1 MTPFIVDD
9 SKERYQE
16 RLDAAEQWRLAKS
29 VQNPGPST
37 FERLRAS
44 VGNRLIAW
52 GTQVKAYPAPAEAS
66 Q

>member
-29 VQNPGPST
+29 VRIPGT
-37 FERLRAS
+37 NIFDRLRAT
-44 VGNRLIAW
+44 VGDRLIAW
-52 GTQVKAYPAPAEAS
+52 GTQVKAYAAPAEAS